1 MRPYDAAIFDLDGL
15 LIDTERLAIAA
26 GYEALDQMG
35 QPHVAGLFES
45 LVGKDDA
52 TGARLVAARYGDA
65 FPFDDFSQR
74 WSLLFQTRLDDGIPL
89 RPGADTLLGQLARQG
104 LPCAVATSSRRASAL
119 RKLDLTG
126 LAPHFATVVTFD
138 CIASP
143 KPAPDPY
150 LEAARRLGIAPG
162 RCIAFEDSDPG
173 AAAAHAAGMTVVQV
187 PDMAETTGPHAH
199 HLAASLIEGARMAGL
214 IGG

>member
-1 MRPYDAAIFDLDGL
+1 MLHPDRPDHQA
-15 LIDTERLAIAA
+15 
-26 GYEALDQMG
+26 Q
-35 QPHVAGLFES
+35 
-45 LVGKDDA
+45 
-52 TGARLVAARYGDA
+52 
-65 FPFDDFSQR
+65 
-74 WSLLFQTRLDDGIPL
+74 
-89 RPGADTLLGQLARQG
+89 ARQG